1 MKCCCIRCIIY
12 YYRKVRG
19 VAMKKAVVII
29 SALVVVLLGALI
41 VYDATL
47 NKTVSESFFAMN
59 TLVSAEVTGISAK
72 EDCEEIENIVSEL
85 DVQTLSRT
93 SENSE
98 IFRINKNGGGE
109 ISGKTAEYFSLL
121 LDVCEKSGGAFDFT
135 LGAVS
140 DLWNFGGNPSIPD
153 SAALSDALSHS
164 GYKKLSH
171 RDYLGSVLS
180 LGISR
185 DFIGDILVFDGYA
198 LIIVKSEMADFIELN
213 YSKAGKTNLTAEI
226 LEIQSIEI
234 PENNIREV
242 TDTVSSLRLDAV
254 VSSAF
259 SVSRGV
265 AAAFISAGSVY
276 VNDMLTQK
284 VDLKVSQGDKIK
296 VQKKGRAIL
305 KEVGGL
311 SRKGRIAIKIE
322 RHI

>member
-1 MKCCCIRCIIY
+1 MQQNNSKEEKIFKAHIMDKHGDCFNKNFKSVTRFLNLNEQTM
-12 YYRKVRG
+12 VQQ
-19 VAMKKAVVII
+19 MKKEFYAPFKLWGGYDDAERKLLCFYPEWDEGDMSEFLKII
-29 SALVVVLLGALI
+29 KV
-41 VYDATL
+41 
-47 NKTVSESFFAMN
+47 
-59 TLVSAEVTGISAK
+59 
-72 EDCEEIENIVSEL
+72 
-85 DVQTLSRT
+85 
-93 SENSE
+93 
-98 IFRINKNGGGE
+98 
-109 ISGKTAEYFSLL
+109 
-121 LDVCEKSGGAFDFT
+121 
-135 LGAVS
+135 
-140 DLWNFGGNPSIPD
+140 
-153 SAALSDALSHS
+153 SHS

-185 DFIGDILVFDGYA
+185 DFIGDILVFGGYA

-259 SVSRGV
+259 SVSRGA

-284 VDLKVSQGDKIK
+284 VDFKVSQGDKIK